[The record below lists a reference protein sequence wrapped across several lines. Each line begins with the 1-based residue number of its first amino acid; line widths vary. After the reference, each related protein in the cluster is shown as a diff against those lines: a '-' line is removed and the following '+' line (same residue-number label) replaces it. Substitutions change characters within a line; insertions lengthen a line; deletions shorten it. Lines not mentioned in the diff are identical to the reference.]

1 MFKILILGINSFTG
15 KHFQK
20 YIIKNN
26 LQSQFQIIGVARQP
40 KDCFIPCIKMDLTL
54 EKKIDY
60 LVNTVKPDYIINLAG
75 IFGVGLLE
83 DFVRVNTGISQKLLE
98 KIIQYRHPIKK
109 ILFIG
114 SAAEHGNSTSF
125 PIHENHPLN
134 PCNFYS
140 LSKVFQTKIA
150 RYYFN
155 TFEININIVRP
166 FNIIGPGLSRKLAMG
181 AFIEQIKNLPSG
193 GVIQVGNIHTR
204 RDYIAVEDVV
214 DAYWKILLHGKP
226 GEIYNLCQGMSFLI
240 NDLLQEAIKIS
251 GKNLSVR
258 INSDLIRK
266 NDILDS
272 YGDNSKLKAHV
283 PWKVQYNIENSI
295 RNMLK

>member
-1 MFKILILGINSFTG
+1 
-15 KHFQK
+15 
-20 YIIKNN
+20 
-26 LQSQFQIIGVARQP
+26 
-40 KDCFIPCIKMDLTL
+40 MDLTH

-75 IFGVGLLE
+75 IFGAELL
-83 DFVRVNTGISQKLLE
+83 DDLVRVNTGISQKLLE
-98 KIIQYRHPIKK
+98 KIIQYRHSIKNV
-109 ILFIG
+109 LFIG
-114 SAAEHGNSTSF
+114 SAAEYGNSTCF
-125 PIHENHPLN
+125 PIHEDHPLN
-134 PCNFYS
+134 PCNFYG
-140 LSKVFQTKIA
+140 LSKVFQTQIA

-166 FNIIGPGLSRKLAMG
+166 FNIIGTGLSRKLALG

-226 GEIYNLCQGMSFLI
+226 GEIYNLCQGMSFPI

-272 YGDNSKLKAHV
+272 YGDNSKLKSTV